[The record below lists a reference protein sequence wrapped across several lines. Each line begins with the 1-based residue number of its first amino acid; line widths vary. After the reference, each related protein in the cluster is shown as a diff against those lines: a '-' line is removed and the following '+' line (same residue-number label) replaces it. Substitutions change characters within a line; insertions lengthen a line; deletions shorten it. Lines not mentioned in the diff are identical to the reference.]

1 MAKVGIIGH
10 GVVGSGVANILLN
23 NADVLTARAGE
34 KIELAKVCDLREFD
48 VSYKHL
54 FTKDAADIYTDPQI
68 DIVVEC
74 MGGKGLA
81 YKFVKAA
88 LENGKH
94 VVTSNKELIAVC
106 GTELEAI
113 AQEKGVCLR
122 YEASCGG
129 GIPVIKP
136 IAEDLGANHLTR
148 VAGILNGTTNYI
160 LTNMTN
166 DGKDFDTALREAQQK
181 GYAEL
186 HPEADIEGYDACRK
200 IAILSSLA
208 YGCHIS
214 YKDILTEGITKVD
227 EADIDYAK
235 TMNCRIKLLATS
247 RREKHGIWAL
257 VAPMV
262 IGQENPLTTCDGVM
276 NAVMV
281 KGNAVGTTMYYGSG
295 AGSLPTASAV
305 VGDIIDCV
313 KHRRTTIRTDYSAE
327 PLMLIPVDE
336 VTRPFFVRMRGDEG
350 AARAAFGEISS
361 VTRLPG
367 KEDELGFLT
376 AMMPEKEFKALLA
389 GTDQVIS
396 WYRRGKN
403 EEAEEA

>member
-113 AQEKGVCLR
+113 AKEKGVCLR

-148 VAGILNGTTNYI
+148 VASAASKET
-160 LTNMTN
+160 
-166 DGKDFDTALREAQQK
+166 
-181 GYAEL
+181 
-186 HPEADIEGYDACRK
+186 P
-200 IAILSSLA
+200 
-208 YGCHIS
+208 
-214 YKDILTEGITKVD
+214 
-227 EADIDYAK
+227 
-235 TMNCRIKLLATS
+235 
-247 RREKHGIWAL
+247 
-257 VAPMV
+257 
-262 IGQENPLTTCDGVM
+262 
-276 NAVMV
+276 
-281 KGNAVGTTMYYGSG
+281 
-295 AGSLPTASAV
+295 PT
-305 VGDIIDCV
+305 
-313 KHRRTTIRTDYSAE
+313 
-327 PLMLIPVDE
+327 
-336 VTRPFFVRMRGDEG
+336 RMRV
-350 AARAAFGEISS
+350 RI
-361 VTRLPG
+361 
-367 KEDELGFLT
+367 
-376 AMMPEKEFKALLA
+376 
-389 GTDQVIS
+389 
-396 WYRRGKN
+396 
-403 EEAEEA
+403 